1 MIWDLSASDQA
12 ARSHPPRSVNAD
24 QLWTELATDAN
35 RAYRAIW
42 TLVASPELAV
52 PLLSDR
58 LKPIQS
64 DDPDKDT
71 SIGPI
76 ATGERSGGYGRSPYW
91 RRSARPRGEVL
102 GRLATGLDGA
112 ARPATPGPRGGDWSK
127 DTVLSSRPR

>member
-1 MIWDLSASDQA
+1 M
-12 ARSHPPRSVNAD
+12 NAD

-64 DDPDKDT
+64 DDPTKDT

-76 ATGERSGGYGRSPYW
+76 ATGETL
-91 RRSARPRGEVL
+91 RRLRAIAVLEKIGTPKRRVL
-102 GRLATGLDGA
+102 GRLATGLDGRRETRDARA
-112 ARPATPGPRGGDWSK
+112 AWRR
-127 DTVLSSRPR
+127 LE